1 MIGHIIIALGYFRY
15 KSEEDIKRDVKFLEK
30 ILFCHDVRYYSH
42 EFILMSEIL
51 NFEDI
56 EV

>member
-1 MIGHIIIALGYFRY
+1 MVGYIIIALGNFRY